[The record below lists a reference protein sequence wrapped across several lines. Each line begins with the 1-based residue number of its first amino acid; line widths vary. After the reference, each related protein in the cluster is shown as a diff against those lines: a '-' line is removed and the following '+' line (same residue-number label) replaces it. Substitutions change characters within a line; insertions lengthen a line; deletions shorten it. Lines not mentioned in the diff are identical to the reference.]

1 VTTVTGVVAPRI
13 IGAGALLDSQRFLT
27 HVERVDRMVAA
38 RGVQPLAFDPPV
50 QRVSVSAAAQVRSAV
65 DRVLALEGVFVKVR
79 TYESPEV
86 FFAIAREAK
95 RRGLSFAGH
104 SPPEG
109 VSWTE
114 AVSAGMTSI
123 EHMGGSY
130 AAQLGQ
136 LSPAE
141 RHSVYQGLI
150 RGGAFVDPN
159 VLCEIIRAMPD
170 TQARALV
177 HASAA
182 GLMTYNPWNT
192 PQLKDVFRRELAIRL
207 LEKQIA
213 PAPDWASTSRQEFTL
228 LKELSS
234 NGVPVLA
241 GTDLGSLLIYP
252 GFSLHDELQG
262 LVDQVGLMPVEA
274 LRAATVAPAQFF
286 KAANWGRIANGQR
299 ADLVLLEGNPLD
311 DIRMTRR
318 IRSVVLDGKYY
329 DRSTLDTLLRFGANR

>member
-1 VTTVTGVVAPRI
+1 M
-13 IGAGALLDSQRFLT
+13 L
-27 HVERVDRMVAA
+27 
-38 RGVQPLAFDPPV
+38 
-50 QRVSVSAAAQVRSAV
+50 
-65 DRVLALEGVFVKVR
+65 
-79 TYESPEV
+79 
-86 FFAIAREAK
+86 
-95 RRGLSFAGH
+95 
-104 SPPEG
+104 
-109 VSWTE
+109 
-114 AVSAGMTSI
+114 
-123 EHMGGSY
+123 
-130 AAQLGQ
+130 
-136 LSPAE
+136 
-141 RHSVYQGLI
+141 
-150 RGGAFVDPN
+150 
-159 VLCEIIRAMPD
+159 D

-274 LRAATVAPAQFF
+274 LRAATVAPAQFSRQPTG
-286 KAANWGRIANGQR
+286 AGSPTASGPISCSWR
-299 ADLVLLEGNPLD
+299 A
-311 DIRMTRR
+311 
-318 IRSVVLDGKYY
+318 IRSRHQNDPPHP
-329 DRSTLDTLLRFGANR
+329 

>member
-1 VTTVTGVVAPRI
+1 
-13 IGAGALLDSQRFLT
+13 
-27 HVERVDRMVAA
+27 
-38 RGVQPLAFDPPV
+38 
-50 QRVSVSAAAQVRSAV
+50 
-65 DRVLALEGVFVKVR
+65 
-79 TYESPEV
+79 
-86 FFAIAREAK
+86 
-95 RRGLSFAGH
+95 
-104 SPPEG
+104 
-109 VSWTE
+109 
-114 AVSAGMTSI
+114 
-123 EHMGGSY
+123 
-130 AAQLGQ
+130 
-136 LSPAE
+136 
-141 RHSVYQGLI
+141 
-150 RGGAFVDPN
+150 
-159 VLCEIIRAMPD
+159 MPD

-182 GLMTYNPWNT
+182 GPMTYNPWNT

-213 PAPDWASTSRQEFTL
+213 PAPDWATTSRQEFTL

-274 LRAATVAPAQFF
+274 IRAATVAPPQFF
-286 KAANWGRIANGQR
+286 NAANWGRIANGQR
-299 ADLVLLEGNPLD
+299 ADLVLLEGNPLE
-311 DIRMTRR
+311 DIRITRR